1 MTGGVE
7 KVGSAPRADRSGGRD
22 VGRGL
27 KKKDMEFEQID
38 YLSIVQPAA
47 AQLGDDMRDL
57 PEMRPFSLRMTIANR
72 AGITVEAIVKPG
84 RAVAPRQPRSARGAD
99 PTICARGLAIAS
111 RRRCRGVRNCERV
124 RSQFADKEGRKD
136 G

>member
-1 MTGGVE
+1 M
-7 KVGSAPRADRSGGRD
+7 
-22 VGRGL
+22 
-27 KKKDMEFEQID
+27 KKIDMEFEQID

-57 PEMRPFSLRMTIANR
+57 PEMRLFPLLMTILNR

-84 RAVAPRQPRSARGAD
+84 SAVAPRQPRSARGAD

-124 RSQFADKEGRKD
+124 RCTICLAAQGRA
-136 G
+136 